1 VLIDQS
7 QVLVERY
14 LRQGDDWV
22 FSALD
27 DFDATLQLVSINCS
41 LPLRDIYARVSFSDV
56 QMEKV

>member
-14 LRQGDDWV
+14 IRQGDEWV

-27 DFDATLQLVSINCS
+27 DRDGTLRLISIDCS
-41 LPLRDIYARVSFSDV
+41 IPLRDIYARVSFSD
-56 QMEKV
+56 QEMGES